1 MDYGVKEMF
10 DESVKFENVSNISL
24 KDITKSVVYS
34 EKYTIDM
41 VVLEGNNSLNRKVDK
56 YLETFEKAVN
66 RADHEDLDKL
76 LILSKDLNNLM
87 IRHGV
92 SAVVIKTKV
101 EYLNIGKETK
111 LNQTIWIPRTNS
123 KETESLAMSMA
134 CELTKFKTNLVNH
147 N

>member
-1 MDYGVKEMF
+1 MF

-34 EKYTIDM
+34 EKYPINL
-41 VVLEGNNSLNRKVDK
+41 VVLEGDNSLNRKVDE

-66 RADHEDLDKL
+66 HANHEDLDKL

-101 EYLNIGKETK
+101 EYLNVGKESK

-123 KETESLAMSMA
+123 KETESLAMAMA
-134 CELTKFKTNLVNH
+134 GELIKFKTNLVNH
-147 N
+147 K

>member
-1 MDYGVKEMF
+1 MF
-10 DESVKFENVSNISL
+10 EQSTGVKFENVSDISL

-34 EKYTIDM
+34 EKYTADL
-41 VVLEGNNSLNRKVDK
+41 VKLEGDNSLNKVVNK
-56 YLETFEKAVN
+56 YLEYFEKVVN
-66 RADHEDLDKL
+66 YAHHDHLDRLLDLTK
-76 LILSKDLNNLM
+76 KLNNLM

-92 SAVVIKTKV
+92 YAVVIKTRV

-147 N
+147 K

>member
-1 MDYGVKEMF
+1 MF

-41 VVLEGNNSLNRKVDK
+41 VVLEGDNSLNKVVNK
-56 YLETFEKAVN
+56 YLEYFEKVVN
-66 RADHEDLDKL
+66 HAHHDHLYRLLD
-76 LILSKDLNNLM
+76 LSKKLNNLM

-101 EYLNIGKETK
+101 EYLNAGKESK

-123 KETESLAMSMA
+123 KETESLAISMV

-147 N
+147 K

>member
-1 MDYGVKEMF
+1 MF

-41 VVLEGNNSLNRKVDK
+41 VVLEGNNSLNRKVDE

-66 RADHEDLDKL
+66 HANHEDLDKL
-76 LILSKDLNNLM
+76 LVLSKDLNNLM

-101 EYLNIGKETK
+101 EYLNVGKESK

-123 KETESLAMSMA
+123 KETESLAMSIA
-134 CELTKFKTNLVNH
+134 CEVTKFKTNLVNH
-147 N
+147 K

>member
-1 MDYGVKEMF
+1 MF

-34 EKYTIDM
+34 EKYTTDM
-41 VVLEGNNSLNRKVDK
+41 VVLEGNNSLNRKVDE

-66 RADHEDLDKL
+66 HADHEDLDKL

-87 IRHGV
+87 IRHRV
-92 SAVVIKTKV
+92 SAVVIKTRV
-101 EYLNIGKETK
+101 EYLNIGKESK

-123 KETESLAMSMA
+123 KETETMAMSIA
-134 CELTKFKTNLVNH
+134 CEVTKFRANLVNH
-147 N
+147 K

>member
-1 MDYGVKEMF
+1 ML

-34 EKYTIDM
+34 EKYTIDL
-41 VVLEGNNSLNRKVDK
+41 VVLEGDNSLNRKVDE

-66 RADHEDLDKL
+66 HANHEDLDKL
-76 LILSKDLNNLM
+76 LALSKDLNNLM

-92 SAVVIKTKV
+92 SAVVIKTRV
-101 EYLNIGKETK
+101 EYLNIGKESK

-123 KETESLAMSMA
+123 KETESLAMSMV
-134 CELTKFKTNLVNH
+134 CEITKFKTNLVNH
-147 N
+147 K